1 VGSLGETKRSDGAK
15 QHFAD
20 VFSVRVSTP
29 AGRGTIPGGTP
40 KGSRQDDEQT
50 PSEVLDARAH
60 VIEGRPPR
68 SCNPFGILVRSVD
81 DRSGARHWRR
91 CGEPGSSRETRGC
104 KFAGMWDLSAA
115 SAKRRRSYW
124 HRYGTGARSRDI
136 ETVGRADGGW
146 PADREENQMSQPGV
160 TWLQIEGAEP
170 FGAYDTFRTITS
182 PYPHRQARVR
192 GARI

>member
-1 VGSLGETKRSDGAK
+1 
-15 QHFAD
+15 
-20 VFSVRVSTP
+20 
-29 AGRGTIPGGTP
+29 
-40 KGSRQDDEQT
+40 
-50 PSEVLDARAH
+50 
-60 VIEGRPPR
+60 
-68 SCNPFGILVRSVD
+68 
-81 DRSGARHWRR
+81 
-91 CGEPGSSRETRGC
+91 
-104 KFAGMWDLSAA
+104 MWDLSAA

-182 PYPHRQARVR
+182 PYPHRQARVLGAGYER
-192 GARI
+192 GEASFGPIDLVAGATLSTSWRE